1 MLFWLWLEGAR
12 RIVPRVDQRAPLVQQ
27 VHEEFGYFEVRRL
40 HSMLCNQY
48 WWIGMYQHVAT
59 YVGRHEV
66 CDRVWSSFNNLSR
79 QIQPLPIMGLGYRR
93 GLDFVG
99 PLTPSPHEAKYIL
112 VMVEHFI
119 KWIEIV
125 ALSQNSSELATAA
138 ILDHVLARYNW
149 CTY

>member
-99 PLTPSPHEAKYIL
+99 PLTPSPHEAKYIGS
-112 VMVEHFI
+112 H
-119 KWIEIV
+119 
-125 ALSQNSSELATAA
+125 
-138 ILDHVLARYNW
+138 
-149 CTY
+149 